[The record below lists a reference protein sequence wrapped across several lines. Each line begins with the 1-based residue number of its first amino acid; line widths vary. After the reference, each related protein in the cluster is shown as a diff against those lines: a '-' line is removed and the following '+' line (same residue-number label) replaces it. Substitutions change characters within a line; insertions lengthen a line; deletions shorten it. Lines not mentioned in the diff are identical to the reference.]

1 MKPAYLREI
10 ALLYLEP
17 DVWLSC
23 LEISCMDDRLR
34 TKSLHS
40 LMARMVDRG
49 FAKRRRN
56 SRTKRW
62 EYSLNGARAGIA

>member
-1 MKPAYLREI
+1 MRQPHLRQT

-23 LEISCMDDRLR
+23 LEISCMDDRLK

-40 LMARMVDRG
+40 LMVRMVNTG

-62 EYSLNGARAGIA
+62 EYSLNGDKK